1 MYFKLPVSAEEFALA
16 GFSYS
21 GPGDRVICLYCHGKL
36 EDWSKGDDPL
46 AEHIR
51 HYEACPF
58 LAPLTKKPKWPKY
71 SRHQDRLKSF
81 KRWGLKYPSVDDLA
95 SSGFVFRKDP
105 IRNDLVQCF
114 HCGVAL
120 HSWATTDVPWT
131 EHAKVSVEGRL
142 VIF

>member
-1 MYFKLPVSAEEFALA
+1 M
-16 GFSYS
+16 
-21 GPGDRVICLYCHGKL
+21 ICLYCHGKL

-51 HYEACPF
+51 HYESCPF

-95 SSGFVFRKDP
+95 SAGFVFRKDP

-131 EHAKVSVEGRL
+131 EHAKVISSSMDRK
-142 VIF
+142 